1 MAARSVPFAT
11 ANSTILDH
19 LLPFAPKHANG
30 SIGTTFGAKLHR
42 RIEAI
47 VAIAVALFAGVTAV
61 VAGHVCSRHHRHFA
75 VGVLKSC

>member
-1 MAARSVPFAT
+1 MAACSVVFAT

-30 SIGTTFGAKLHR
+30 SIGTAFGAKLRR

-47 VAIAVALFAGVTAV
+47 VAIVVALF
-61 VAGHVCSRHHRHFA
+61 HFA
-75 VGVLKSC
+75 VGVLKSF

>member
-1 MAARSVPFAT
+1 MVARSIVFAM

-30 SIGTTFGAKLHR
+30 SIGAASGVKLRR

-47 VAIAVALFAGVTAV
+47 VAI
-61 VAGHVCSRHHRHFA
+61 VAGHVCSRHRCHFA

>member
-1 MAARSVPFAT
+1 MAARSAT

-30 SIGTTFGAKLHR
+30 SIGAASGAKLRR

-47 VAIAVALFAGVTAV
+47 VAIG
-61 VAGHVCSRHHRHFA
+61 HFA
-75 VGVLKSC
+75 VGRLKSC

>member
-1 MAARSVPFAT
+1 MAARSVLFAT

-30 SIGTTFGAKLHR
+30 SIGAAFGAKLRR

-47 VAIAVALFAGVTAV
+47 VAI
-61 VAGHVCSRHHRHFA
+61 GHFS
-75 VGVLKSC
+75 VGGLKSR

>member
-1 MAARSVPFAT
+1 MAARSAT

-30 SIGTTFGAKLHR
+30 SIGAASGAKLRR

-47 VAIAVALFAGVTAV
+47 VAIG
-61 VAGHVCSRHHRHFA
+61 HFA
-75 VGVLKSC
+75 VGGLKSC